1 MLLAIVITNLILM
14 VIPLCLGCLV
24 LGYAFRG
31 IRLSKFRNLIEE
43 LEKEMLQNH
52 AEILALQKENTE
64 LADKLKNNP
73 VPVIP
78 ITGTTKEPSAEN
90 LPDVSARK
98 KLLSTTNKHS

>member
-1 MLLAIVITNLILM
+1 MVLAIVITNLIWIM
-14 VIPLCLGCLV
+14 VVACLACGFI
-24 LGYAFRG
+24 GFAFRSS
-31 IRLSKFRNLIEE
+31 ILNKLRKRIEE

-52 AEILALQKENTE
+52 AEILSLQKENIE

-78 ITGTTKEPSAEN
+78 ITGTAKENTSDN

-98 KLLSTTNKHS
+98 KLLGTSSKNS